1 MKAVVREIA
10 IHLPEREVTNA
21 DLGRDNPSWDM
32 NAIGEKA
39 GVKSRRIAGESE
51 TAFDLSRI
59 ACEKLLDKAGL
70 SKDAIDGI
78 ICCTQSPDYVMPS
91 NSHLLHGALGLP
103 DSVLAFDFNLACSG
117 YVYGTALAASLIE
130 SGVAENIILVT
141 ADTYSK
147 HIHPKDRS
155 ARVLFGDG
163 AAASMISGTGKGG
176 RVVGARLCSRGKD
189 FNKFIVPAGGQ
200 RRPASEATK
209 AETTDRSGNTRCA
222 ENIQMDGLAVLS
234 FVNSA
239 VPPHVRAFL
248 AEHHLTLA
256 DVDLFVFH
264 QASKMS
270 LDSLTRILGV
280 PPEKVYVNMEQ
291 TGNLVSASIPVAL
304 ADALQRGLIRRE
316 ATVLLCGF
324 GVGLSYGSVLLR
336 YGNTAFSQPA

>member
-1 MKAVVREIA
+1 MKAVVRAIE

-39 GVKSRRIAGESE
+39 GVQSRRIAGESE
-51 TAFDLSRI
+51 TAFDLSRV
-59 ACEKLLDKAGL
+59 ACEKLLDKAGV
-70 SKDAIDGI
+70 SKDAVDGI

-163 AAASMISGTGKGG
+163 AAASMISASGSGG
-176 RVVGARLCSRGKD
+176 RVVGVRLCSRGKD
-189 FNKFIVPAGGQ
+189 FNKFIVPAGG
-200 RRPASEATK
+200 RRLPASEATK

-248 AEHHLTLA
+248 AEHDLTLD
-256 DVDLFVFH
+256 DVGLFVFH

-280 PPEKVYVNMEQ
+280 PPEKVYINMEQ

-316 ATVLLCGF
+316 TTVLLCGF

-336 YGNTAFSQPA
+336 YGNTALSQPV